1 VEKNMKRKIFPLMVV
16 VILEA
21 GLWAFAS
28 ASAAAAGCGGLR
40 GGGAALSPPGRQ
52 YGELLAI

>member
-1 VEKNMKRKIFPLMVV
+1 MKRKIFPLMVV